1 MKKQLYVLLVLLAAF
16 AAGLGSFLLL
26 RPAGGGDTTPA
37 ALPSPAA
44 DARAVRENSHRL
56 TDPAQSR
63 LAVVEFLDF
72 ECESCGAFHPVMDR
86 LKKEYGDRVTFVARY
101 FPLPGHRNG
110 QAAARAA
117 EAAAQQGRFGE
128 MHDKLFTTQAE
139 WGESREPKDAVF
151 RGYAQELGLDL
162 ARYDADVADPR
173 TADRIALDQRD
184 GAGLK
189 VQGTPTFFVDGSRV
203 SPRGYEDFK
212 SIIERRLAER

>member
-1 MKKQLYVLLVLLAAF
+1 MKKQFYVLLVLVAAF

-26 RPAGGGDTTPA
+26 RPADGADGRTATPPA
-37 ALPSPAA
+37 PAA
-44 DARAVRENSHRL
+44 DARPVRENSHRL

-63 LAVVEFLDF
+63 LTVVEFLDF

-110 QAAARAA
+110 QGAARAA
-117 EAAAQQGRFGE
+117 EAAAQQGRFPE

-139 WGESREPKDAVF
+139 WGEAREPKDAVF
-151 RGYAQELGLDL
+151 RGFARELGLDM
-162 ARYDADVADPR
+162 ARYDADVAAPG
-173 TADRIALDQRD
+173 TTERIALDQRD

-189 VQGTPTFFVDGSRV
+189 VQGTPTFFVDGVRV

-212 SIIERRLAER
+212 AIIERRLAGS